1 MHNLLYIILFNI
13 LEVNDFMTIDIIFLH
28 CSYLLTLLALSIR
41 GILWLRI
48 ILTISQLGHLINA
61 YLNDDINKGGWTII
75 FIVINLIQIMII
87 FRERRELLIPE
98 QIRDLYE
105 NIFHTKTSREF
116 LHFWNRGELM
126 HIDNKL
132 LINKGSNQKSLML
145 VLNGNAEVIRNDKKI
160 ATLER
165 GQFIAEISYITGKP
179 ASADVMATDDLT
191 YYVWDGTMLEG
202 LRKSHPTM
210 MNKLDRILTLDMA
223 GKLVR

>member
-1 MHNLLYIILFNI
+1 
-13 LEVNDFMTIDIIFLH
+13 MTIDIIFLH
-28 CSYLLTLLALSIR
+28 FSYLLTLLALSIR

-48 ILTISQLGHLINA
+48 ILTISQFGHLINA
-61 YLNDDINKGGWTII
+61 YMNVDANKGRWTII
-75 FIVINLIQIMII
+75 FIVINLVQIMII

-116 LHFWNRGELM
+116 LNFWNKGKIM
-126 HIDNKL
+126 HTNNEI
-132 LINKGSNQKSLML
+132 LINKGNNQKSLML

-160 ATLER
+160 AILER

-179 ASADVMATDDLT
+179 ASADVMAIDDLT
-191 YYVWDGTMLEG
+191 YYLWNGKTLED
-202 LRKSHPTM
+202 LRKSHPAM
-210 MNKLDRILTLDMA
+210 MNKLDHILTLDMA

>member
-1 MHNLLYIILFNI
+1 
-13 LEVNDFMTIDIIFLH
+13 MTIDIIFLH
-28 CSYLLTLLALSIR
+28 FSYLLTLLALSIR

-48 ILTISQLGHLINA
+48 ILTISQFGHLINA
-61 YLNDDINKGGWTII
+61 YMNDDANKGGWTII
-75 FIVINLIQIMII
+75 FIVINLVQIMII

-116 LHFWNRGELM
+116 LNFWNKGKLM
-126 HIDNKL
+126 HINNEI
-132 LINKGSNQKSLML
+132 LINKGNNQKNLML

-179 ASADVMATDDLT
+179 ASADVMVTDDLT
-191 YYVWDGTMLEG
+191 YYVWDGKILEG

>member
-1 MHNLLYIILFNI
+1 
-13 LEVNDFMTIDIIFLH
+13 MTIDIIFLH
-28 CSYLLTLLALSIR
+28 FSYLLTLLALSIR

-48 ILTISQLGHLINA
+48 VLTISQFGHLINA
-61 YLNDDINKGGWTII
+61 YMNYDANKGGWTII
-75 FIVINLIQIMII
+75 FIAINLVQIMII

-116 LHFWNRGELM
+116 LKFWNKGELM
-126 HIDNKL
+126 HTNNEI
-132 LINKGSNQKSLML
+132 LINKGNNQKSLML

-160 ATLER
+160 AILER

-179 ASADVMATDDLT
+179 ASADVMAVDDLT
-191 YYVWDGTMLEG
+191 YYVWNGKILKD
-202 LRKSHPTM
+202 LRKTHPAM

>member
-1 MHNLLYIILFNI
+1 
-13 LEVNDFMTIDIIFLH
+13 MTLDIIFLH
-28 CSYLLTLLALSIR
+28 FSYLLTLLALSIR

-48 ILTISQLGHLINA
+48 VLTISQFGHLINA
-61 YLNDDINKGGWTII
+61 YMNYDANKGGWTII
-75 FIVINLIQIMII
+75 FIAINLVQIMII

-116 LHFWNRGELM
+116 LNFWNKG
-126 HIDNKL
+126 KL
-132 LINKGSNQKSLML
+132 IHTNNEILINKGNNQKSLML
-145 VLNGNAEVIRNDKKI
+145 VLNGNAEVIRNNKKI
-160 ATLER
+160 AILER

-179 ASADVMATDDLT
+179 ASADVMAVDDLT
-191 YYVWDGTMLEG
+191 YYVWNGKILKD
-202 LRKSHPTM
+202 LRKAHPAM